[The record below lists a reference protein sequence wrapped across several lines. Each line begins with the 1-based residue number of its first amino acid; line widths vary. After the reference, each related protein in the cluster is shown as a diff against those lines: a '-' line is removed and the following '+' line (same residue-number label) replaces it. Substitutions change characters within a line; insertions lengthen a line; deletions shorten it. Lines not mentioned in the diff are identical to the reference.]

1 MSAGLAQAAYPTW
14 FVFSVCCA
22 AASGKMLM
30 TSLDDGFRS
39 QALLSAATF
48 VLWSALATLFFWGTA

>member
-22 AASGKMLM
+22 AGSGRMLM
-30 TSLDDGFRS
+30 AAEREGLRS
-39 QALLSAATF
+39 QGWLAAVCF
-48 VLWSALATLFFWGTA
+48 ALWSTLSTLFFWGLT

>member
-1 MSAGLAQAAYPTW
+1 MSAGLSQAAYPTW

-22 AASGKMLM
+22 AASGGMLM
-30 TSLDDGFRS
+30 MSLDDGFRS

-48 VLWSALATLFFWGTA
+48 VLWSGLATLLFWDLR